1 MSSYYDLEG
10 ELKNIINESKAVRN
24 DMSDMRRHQKFMDQ
38 SIEEKTT
45 YATPYR
51 LGQTDTMMK
60 SLNISDDYAG
70 SRGLGNTGN
79 SRLN

>member
-45 YATPYR
+45 AEFAAIPTPTVPF
-51 LGQTDTMMK
+51 LQ
-60 SLNISDDYAG
+60 
-70 SRGLGNTGN
+70 
-79 SRLN
+79 